1 MVENLNTPKSH
12 NCVVDEKAET
22 ISFNLH
28 FIKEIMRNWWGNVDI
43 MDTVGNFADRL
54 SYSPD
59 NEINTFE
66 KYIEILENEII
77 LQKTIIKLKTIIGS
91 EITTKVAKRSVKEEP
106 KIVGKIDLLKA
117 SKSVETSRAPKWNE
131 EDIF

>member
-1 MVENLNTPKSH
+1 M
-12 NCVVDEKAET
+12 
-22 ISFNLH
+22 
-28 FIKEIMRNWWGNVDI
+28 
-43 MDTVGNFADRL
+43 
-54 SYSPD
+54 
-59 NEINTFE
+59 
-66 KYIEILENEII
+66 
-77 LQKTIIKLKTIIGS
+77 KTIIGS